1 MVRKSKWIQGTSPEE
16 PVSRA
21 ARDALRA
28 RLRTVQYYLPL
39 AAHKSD
45 RDVEYVHQLRV
56 ATRRAMAAVSIFRSL
71 LSPTKADWL
80 EKQLTRV
87 RRAAGDARDYDVLCR
102 RLAPWVQEQ
111 PTRPRV
117 ALLERVQ
124 ALREDAQRPVRK
136 AYARL
141 ERLQFSGRVKKLLK
155 RIRWRDRG
163 IDEGNIDNAREET
176 RDNGC
181 DRGEP
186 TFAAAAARFL
196 GGAVD
201 AFFLAGACDPHDA
214 AAVHRFRIVGKQ
226 LRYSME
232 VFAGAFDADF
242 RASLYPLIEEVQ
254 EKLGEMNDHATAIER
269 FAAWQREWNDPQ
281 LDQPLAELL
290 AVERAALEQS
300 RARVFAWWTRRRAD
314 DLRSLFDA
322 ALLER
327 TVPQDDQAAPRE
339 EKTA

>member
-45 RDVEYVHQLRV
+45 RDIEYVHQLRV
-56 ATRRAMAAVSIFRSL
+56 ATRRAVAAVSIFRPL
-71 LSPTKADWL
+71 FSPKKADWL

-102 RLAPWVQEQ
+102 RLAPWVQQQ

-117 ALLERVQ
+117 ALLEQVES
-124 ALREDAQRPVRK
+124 LREDAQKPVLK
-136 AYARL
+136 AYTHL
-141 ERLQFSGRVKKLLK
+141 ERRRFDRRVKQLLK
-155 RIRWRDRG
+155 RIRWRESGAQR
-163 IDEGNIDNAREET
+163 DE
-176 RDNGC
+176 
-181 DRGEP
+181 P
-186 TFAAAAARFL
+186 SFSAAASRFL
-196 GGAVD
+196 GD
-201 AFFLAGACDPHDA
+201 AIDSFFLAGECDQHDA
-214 AAVHRFRIVGKQ
+214 AAVHQFRILGKQ

-232 VFAGAFDADF
+232 VFAGAFDAEF

-254 EKLGEMNDHATAIER
+254 EKLGEMNDHVTAIER
-269 FAAWQREWNDPQ
+269 FTAWQHEWNDPR
-281 LDQPLAELL
+281 LEQPLAELL
-290 AVERAALEQS
+290 ATEQAALEQS
-300 RARVFAWWTRRRAD
+300 RARVFAWWTRQRAI
-314 DLRSLFDA
+314 DLRSRFDV
-322 ALLER
+322 LLSRRSEDSTTPR
-327 TVPQDDQAAPRE
+327 PTVHRE